1 MSEGVPA
8 FFGHFAYLQSGVVGV
23 ITNNKSRKRFFSVMS
38 STSIGSFGQK
48 MVAIFQK
55 RKRLFTC
62 LDQKRTGR
70 ASANANANPSISIY
84 VSIYIYSYGTGSGQT
99 ESETEYESA
108 NVSAAMPMPKLNVV
122 FPEMR

>member
-70 ASANANANPSISIY
+70 ASANANPSISIY

-99 ESETEYESA
+99 VSETEYESA